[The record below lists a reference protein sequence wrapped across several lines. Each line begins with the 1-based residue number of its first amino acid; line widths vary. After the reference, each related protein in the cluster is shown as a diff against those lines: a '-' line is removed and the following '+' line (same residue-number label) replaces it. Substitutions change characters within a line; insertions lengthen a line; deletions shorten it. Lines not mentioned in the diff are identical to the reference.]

1 MTVPSHPVSS
11 RVEAARAEPVQA
23 NALILRDIQ
32 RLRSSVSLQGAGD
45 LARHAVLSDLTVQ
58 PQPEILEAIMPAT
71 IVVGGQ
77 YGSEGKGKV
86 VALLANRSNSPWLVR
101 CGGPNSGHT
110 VTIDGRDVILRQVPC
125 CSQPQRATFCISAG
139 CAIDET
145 VLLQELDLLNIN
157 RQRIIVDPRAV
168 IVTEADR
175 EAERL
180 GLRDIASTCSGTGA
194 ASVRRMSR
202 RSDVYLAKTSDAISS
217 RCRVE
222 TVAPLLHNALED
234 GGDVIVEGTQGF
246 ALSLLHGPDY
256 PFVTSR
262 DTTAAGFATEA
273 GLSPRLIN
281 NIIMVVR
288 TFPIR
293 VGGPSGPFADEI
305 SWDKIASASGAPIAV
320 PEYTS
325 VTKRLRRVA
334 RFNLDAVKLACDY
347 NRPTSLAVM
356 GLDRLDHKNSGT
368 SDLKLLTPRAKEFLQ
383 TLELAT
389 AVPIEFVGTGFGTFD
404 VATTAMKPDLGA
416 PCLISS

>member
-1 MTVPSHPVSS
+1 
-11 RVEAARAEPVQA
+11 
-23 NALILRDIQ
+23 
-32 RLRSSVSLQGAGD
+32 
-45 LARHAVLSDLTVQ
+45 
-58 PQPEILEAIMPAT
+58 MPAT

-86 VALLANRSNSPWLVR
+86 VALLANRSKSPWLVR

-110 VTIDGRDVILRQVPC
+110 ITIDGNDVILRQVPC
-125 CSQPQRATFCISAG
+125 CSEPDTATFCVSAG

-145 VLLQELDLLNIN
+145 VLLRELDMLDID

-168 IVTEADR
+168 IVIEEDR
-175 EAERL
+175 EAER
-180 GLRDIASTCSGTGA
+180 RDLKEIASTCSGTGA

-202 RSDVYLAKTSDAISS
+202 RTDVSLASTSDAILS

-222 TVAPLLHNALED
+222 TVAPLLHKVLDD

-262 DTTAAGFATEA
+262 DTTAAGFAMEV

-281 NIIMVVR
+281 DIVLVVR

-293 VGGPSGPFADEI
+293 VGGSSGPFAREI
-305 SWDKIASASGAPIAV
+305 SWEQIASYSGAPTV
-320 PEYTS
+320 FPEYTS

-334 RFNLDAVKLACDY
+334 EFDIEAVKLACQY

-356 GLDRLDHKNSGT
+356 GLDRIEYANTGVTQALG
-368 SDLKLLTPRAKEFLQ
+368 LTPRARAFLDDVQ
-383 TLELAT
+383 LAT
-389 AVPIEFVGTGFGTFD
+389 AVPVEFAGTGFGTFD
-404 VATTAMKPDLGA
+404 VVPLGA
-416 PCLISS
+416 RIPRAELCHA